1 MKRFLFYFAVQT
13 DVSYIYS
20 VVDFHIISAE
30 FLFFLQQTEAIF
42 VEFFFG
48 FFEIFCVLVAGVE
61 ISHIVSRVKI

>member
-42 VEFFFG
+42 VEFLFL
-48 FFEIFCVLVAGVE
+48 IF
-61 ISHIVSRVKI
+61 